1 MSNDFVKDMAA
12 EMGIDLNPD
21 DINDMLDEV
30 KGDAK
35 KDDDK
40 KDKKEGDKKDEEKKE

>member
-1 MSNDFVKDMAA
+1 MNNDFVKDMAA

-21 DINDMLDEV
+21 DINEMLDEV

-35 KDDDK
+35 KGDEQKDD
-40 KDKKEGDKKDEEKKE
+40 EMKDEEKKE